1 MSFHVALIALPPYSG
16 PDIVLFLT
24 VSDWVSK
31 DCGFLNNKEQ
41 AAAAGAGLWIAGQR
55 QGTEGRQEDREAQQ

>member
-1 MSFHVALIALPPYSG
+1 MAKAIEGLMANWMSMEY
-16 PDIVLFLT
+16 
-24 VSDWVSK
+24 
-31 DCGFLNNKEQ
+31 GFLNNKEQ